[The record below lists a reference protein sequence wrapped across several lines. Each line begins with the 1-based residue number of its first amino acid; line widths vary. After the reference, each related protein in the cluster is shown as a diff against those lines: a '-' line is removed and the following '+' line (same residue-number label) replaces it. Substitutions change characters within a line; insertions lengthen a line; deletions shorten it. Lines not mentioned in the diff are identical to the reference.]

1 VLFNFDAQENGMKRL
16 AWLLL
21 VVAGCFVPAAK
32 AQENEHVQLG
42 VFADYFRVSQTDT
55 DLLGVGAR
63 ASFMAYKRLKLEGE
77 MAYDFGHAF
86 TEGFT
91 DSSTGTVTFQ
101 RTDMRVIHGLFG
113 PRVNLGHRSIQPF
126 LTAKGGFVNFRLDNA
141 PVTFGTFGSS
151 VEGLRENNVIGSAYA
166 GGGLEGHLGPIGL
179 RFDAGD
185 EMYFN
190 HGTHHNLRATFGP
203 VIRF

>member
-1 VLFNFDAQENGMKRL
+1 MKRFS
-16 AWLLL
+16 LLL
-21 VVAGCFVPAAK
+21 LFAAGCFVPGAK
-32 AQENEHVQLG
+32 AQDNEHVQVG

-63 ASFMAYKRLKLEGE
+63 ASLQAFRRIKLEGE
-77 MAYDFGHAF
+77 MAYDFGRAF
-86 TEGFT
+86 TEGFEDT
-91 DSSTGTVTFQ
+91 STGTVTFQ
-101 RTDMRVIHGLFG
+101 RTDMRVLHGLFG
-113 PRVNLGHRSIQPF
+113 PRVDLGSHSIQPF

-141 PVTFGTFGSS
+141 PVTFGTFGST
-151 VEGLRENNVIGSAYA
+151 VAGLRQNNVIGSAYA
-166 GGGLEGHLGPIGL
+166 GGGLEGHLGPIGV

-190 HGTHHNLRATFGP
+190 NGTHHNLRLTFGP

>member
-1 VLFNFDAQENGMKRL
+1 MKRF
-16 AWLLL
+16 ALLL
-21 VVAGCFVPAAK
+21 LFIGGWFVPGAF
-32 AQENEHVQLG
+32 AQENEHVQVG

-55 DLLGVGAR
+55 DLLGLGGR
-63 ASFMAYKRLKLEGE
+63 ASFVAYKRIKLEGE
-77 MAYDFGHAF
+77 MAYDFGRAF

-91 DSSTGTVTFQ
+91 DTSTGTVTFQ

-113 PRVNLGHRSIQPF
+113 PRVNLGAHAIQPF
-126 LTAKGGFVNFRLDNA
+126 VTVKGGFINFRLDNS
-141 PVTFGTFGSS
+141 PVTFGTFTSS
-151 VEGLRENNVIGSAYA
+151 VSGLRDNNVMGTFYP

-179 RFDAGD
+179 RFDIGD